1 MTIKEKRGCNGC
13 EWTGTTDRMLGSI
26 GPLCPEC
33 GETTEAM
40 VPANK
45 HISLKQMA
53 EDKALPGVGKVTTFA
68 VDPHM
73 MRKPK
78 PGSNR
83 PLDPDHVRT
92 LADAYHRGA
101 TFPPLEV
108 IVDGGVIEPAD
119 GQHRLEAALLAI
131 SEGAEIRALEC
142 RQFRGNAA
150 DVVVLQVSSQEG
162 LKMSPLV
169 RADRYAKLVA
179 WGWSVPDIALRV
191 GKTETHVRDCLALLD
206 ADPKAKAL
214 LAKGQVSADVVRK
227 TVREHGAGA
236 GEVLQA
242 DLEKVQAAGGTKVTA
257 KTASAKAPSKGQRAL
272 DLLERMRTAFEGTHV
287 HMAFDDQLVDDVR
300 AFLNIKE

>member
-1 MTIKEKRGCNGC
+1 MKPN
-13 EWTGTTDRMLGSI
+13 DSNY
-26 GPLCPEC
+26 
-33 GETTEAM
+33 
-40 VPANK
+40 V
-45 HISLKQMA
+45 SLKQMA

-68 VDPHM
+68 VDPRI

-108 IVDGGVIEPAD
+108 IVDGGAIEPAD

-131 SEGAEIRALEC
+131 AEGAEIRTLEC

-150 DVVVLQVSSQEG
+150 DVVVLQLSSQEG

-169 RADRYAKLVA
+169 RADRYAKLAA
-179 WGWSVPDIALRV
+179 WGWSVAEIAAKA
-191 GKTETHVRDCLALLD
+191 GKTDQHVRDTLALLD
-206 ADPKAKAL
+206 ADPKAKAM
-214 LAKGQVSADVVRK
+214 LAKGEVSADVVRK
-227 TVREHGAGA
+227 TVREHGTGA

-257 KTASAKAPSKGQRAL
+257 KTASAKTPSKGQRAL
-272 DLLERMRTAFEGTHV
+272 DLLERLRYQVGTCG
-287 HMAFDDQLVDDVR
+287 DNQLIADYV
-300 AFLNIKE
+300 ALMGTGE